1 MEFLLEHLPS
11 TLIGLLGLIVGVVYL
26 LQKQKNSNELKQ
38 IQELSSADRPK
49 LLEQKLN
56 DFGTTINTDD
66 LSPDHKYDLL
76 KRLMNNKLKKYLISA
91 LTLIAFGV
99 ILFFVLGNDPASKI
113 EQEDEA
119 QEEVT
124 TPAEAVATNTFSLST
139 GDKAVDDS
147 LKARLVG
154 VGFELDNVEPRNII
168 IIKSTMKEEEKP
180 SHKDGN
186 SKVPFYY
193 YFNQKPILL
202 TINGNEIATEISV
215 PKTADKTSHDDARDE
230 HMRLYRSTIN
240 QNLDTLYQ
248 LIYENLKK

>member
-119 QEEVT
+119 QEEVI
-124 TPAEAVATNTFSLST
+124 TPVAAVATNTFSLST

-147 LKARLVG
+147 LKAMLVG
-154 VGFELDNVEPRNII
+154 GGFELDNVEPFHKIE
-168 IIKSTMKEEEKP
+168 IKSSLEVGEKP
-180 SHKDGN
+180 IAGEGN
-186 SKVPFYY
+186 VDSIPYFYDE
-193 YFNQKPILL
+193 KPVKLR
-202 TINGNEIATEISV
+202 INDNDFPTGIVI
-215 PKTADKTSHDDARDE
+215 PKTDVKNSHPEARSE
-230 HMRLYRSTIN
+230 HERQYALTLN